1 MKSLRNRFRSPSNGD
16 FMATI
21 YDIAK
26 ICGISPATV
35 SKALSG
41 ASDVSMATRSRILQT
56 AENLGYIPDG
66 RAKALSQDR
75 SWSICVLC
83 QDGSDMGLRHYLFAG
98 IIESFKNV
106 VERHG
111 YDITFVSN
119 HVGKMGLSYW
129 GHCRYRKADG
139 VFIVNTNHTEE
150 DTRELMESEIP
161 KIAVDYADSNIGCV
175 MTDCN
180 KSMDLL
186 YSHLYVLG
194 HRNIVYMHGDLNK
207 YITAARIN
215 GLKKA
220 MASKGE
226 VLSAENLIQSKY
238 YSLQGGYASMKE
250 LLSRSER
257 PTAVI
262 ASDDYSTVG
271 AIRAAS
277 DMGLSVPRD
286 ISIVGFDGIEI
297 TQLMSPRLTTIRQD
311 AYGMGAKAA
320 ENLIKQILGISRQ
333 SKPENIILE
342 PQLLVGNS
350 CARINQ

>member
-1 MKSLRNRFRSPSNGD
+1 MVIHL
-16 FMATI
+16 ATI

-41 ASDVSMATRSRILQT
+41 APDVSAATRSRVCQT

-111 YDITFVSN
+111 YDITFISN

-139 VFIVNTNHTEE
+139 VFIVNTNHTSE
-150 DTRELMESEIP
+150 DMLELLESDIP
-161 KIAVDYADSNIGCV
+161 KIAVDYSDSSIGCV

-180 KSMDLL
+180 KSMELL
-186 YSHLYVLG
+186 YGHLYGLG
-194 HRNIVYMHGDLNK
+194 HRNIVYMHGDLSK
-207 YITAARIN
+207 YITVMRIGGLKNAMAAR
-215 GLKKA
+215 GRTLC
-220 MASKGE
+220 
-226 VLSAENLIQSKY
+226 AENLIQSKY

-250 LLSRSER
+250 LLGRSER

-262 ASDDYSTVG
+262 ASDDYSAVG
-271 AIRAAS
+271 AIRAAH
-277 DMGLSVPRD
+277 DLGFSVPQD

-311 AYGMGAKAA
+311 VYGMGAKAA
-320 ENLIKQILGISRQ
+320 ESLIKKILGVDRH

-342 PQLLVGNS
+342 PQLLIGNS
-350 CARINQ
+350 CIRINP